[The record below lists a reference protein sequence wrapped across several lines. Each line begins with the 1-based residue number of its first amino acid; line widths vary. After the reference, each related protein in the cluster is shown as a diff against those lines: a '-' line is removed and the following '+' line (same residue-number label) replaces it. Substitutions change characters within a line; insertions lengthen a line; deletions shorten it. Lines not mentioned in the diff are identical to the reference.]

1 MREAAIGVCPVLRH
15 SRENASCAGIVIQT
29 ARLMLR
35 APRRRDARQ
44 LYAYASDEAVSRYV
58 LWETHQSLS
67 DSRAALSG
75 LLSGNRREGLCALAV
90 IRKLDGRMVG
100 TIGLVWRDPVNQSAE
115 VGFSLARDCWGQGL
129 MTEALTAYLRHAFT
143 RLGVNRMEA
152 QHDRRNPAS
161 GRVMEKAGMKS
172 EGLLRGRMYYKGAYA
187 DLALYAALREEW
199 LDAHPENGTSRLDET
214 GIAKEARR

>member
-1 MREAAIGVCPVLRH
+1 MREATVGAYPAARCP
-15 SRENASCAGIVIQT
+15 REGAACAGAAIQT
-29 ARLMLR
+29 ARLILR

-44 LYAYASDEAVSRYV
+44 LFAYASDEAVSRYV

-90 IRKLDGRMVG
+90 IRKADERMVG

-129 MTEALTAYLRHAFT
+129 MTEALTAYLRYAFT
-143 RLGVNRMEA
+143 CLGVNRMEA

-172 EGLLRGRMYYKGAYA
+172 EGLLRGRMYYKGSYA
-187 DLALYAALREEW
+187 DLALYAALRDEW
-199 LDAHPENGTSRLDET
+199 LAAHPEGRPSAGR
-214 GIAKEARR
+214 